1 MIRTKKEKFLVTVV
15 VMLALGFGGN
25 YIYQNY
31 GEQLGMIQADRDA
44 MIERIREMQ
53 DIRRHSGE
61 ILVRFEA
68 MENALKLEGSDSEQ
82 DLAFRQEITQL
93 LERVGVQY
101 GQITPREPRREPD
114 FKILSYNIEQ
124 IVCTPRQFGQILYEM
139 ELQSQVIEVE
149 RYTVQNAI
157 GDTGQASGQFRD
169 AFNLASENGLITVQN
184 LQISRLVEYRPGEA
198 PQRTAQRSRS

>member
-15 VMLALGFGGN
+15 ILLAMGFGGT

-31 GEQLGMIQADRDA
+31 GETLGVIQADRDE

-53 DIRRHSGE
+53 EIRRQSGE
-61 ILVRFEA
+61 ILVRFET
-68 MENALKLEGSDSEQ
+68 MENALKLEGNNSEQ
-82 DLAFRQEITQL
+82 ESAFRQEITQL
-93 LERVGVQY
+93 LERVGVQP
-101 GQITPREPRREPD
+101 GQITRREPRMEDD

-124 IVCTPRQFGQILYEM
+124 IVCTPRQFGQILYEL

-157 GDTGQASGQFRD
+157 GDTGQLAGQFRV
-169 AFNLASENGLITVQN
+169 ASEMASENGLITVQN
-184 LQISRLVEYRPGEA
+184 LQVSRLVEYRPGEA
-198 PQRTAQRSRS
+198 PQRRRS